1 MGKRYDAITPKLTT
15 WIEAQKLFFVA
26 TAPLSEEGHINCSP
40 KGMDSF
46 RVLGPNL
53 VGYLDLTGS
62 GAETIAHIR
71 ENGRI
76 VVMFCAF
83 EGAPNI
89 VRLYGK
95 GEVCEIETE
104 AFATYQE
111 HFPEMTGTRSIILV
125 HVAEVQDSC
134 GFGVPFYAYQGER
147 ETLVRW
153 AEAKGSEAMADYRT
167 QKNTVSL
174 DGLPAFEGQG

>member
-26 TAPLSEEGHINCSP
+26 TAPLSGKGHINCSP

-104 AFATYQE
+104 AFAKYQE
-111 HFPEMTGTRSIILV
+111 HFLEMAGTRSIILV

-147 ETLVRW
+147 DTLVRW
-153 AEAKGSEAMADYRT
+153 AEAKGSEAMTDYRT